1 MKISK
6 FITSKLFGVSITA
19 LLLSATFLTPALA
32 EAKGDAAKGAQKWA
46 NNCARCHNMRDP
58 KECPWVWHKKQR
70 PATQLAN
77 VPFSK
82 QSPELTPLKQIAPHV
97 IQLQI

>member
-6 FITSKLFGVSITA
+6 FITSKLFGVSSTA

-58 KECPWVWHKKQR
+58 KEFSDAYWDTTVMHMRLRAGLWGGG
-70 PATQLAN
+70 TN
-77 VPFSK
+77 VIF
-82 QSPELTPLKQIAPHV
+82 
-97 IQLQI
+97 